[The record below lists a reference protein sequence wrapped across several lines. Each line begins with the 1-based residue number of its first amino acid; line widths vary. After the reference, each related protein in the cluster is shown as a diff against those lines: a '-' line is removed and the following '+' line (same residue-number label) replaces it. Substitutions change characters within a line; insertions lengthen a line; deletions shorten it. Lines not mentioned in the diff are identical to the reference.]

1 MGYVVEV
8 KAFFNMPTKILICRS
23 EVGAGKRGASLG
35 PDAIRIASVNLL
47 YNLFNQIPSDEI
59 KIQQINR
66 YSPEYK
72 SAKYI
77 KLIAATHS
85 KIARKMCNTHLQGFK
100 TLIFSG
106 DHSNAAGFISGFRE
120 AYPDKK
126 LGLIWIDAHGD
137 IHSPYTSPSGNMHG
151 MPMAILL
158 GYDNKEAQ
166 VKPMK
171 PEVIKNW
178 ERLKRI
184 GKHKITP
191 KLQPQDIVY
200 IDIRDLEKQEWDTIK
215 KLKIKYFTP
224 EDRLKK
230 GVKKIANEVQKYF
243 QDYDGVYVSFDVD
256 SLDPSISR
264 GTGTPVE
271 GGLKLNDAKELLK
284 TFTRMPNFKSLEV
297 TEVNPLLDSENK
309 MAIAV
314 VKILRES
321 LSLESL
327 RAW

>member
-1 MGYVVEV
+1 
-8 KAFFNMPTKILICRS
+8 MPTKILICSS

-35 PDAIRIASVNLL
+35 PDAVRIAAVNLL
-47 YNLFNQIPSDEI
+47 YNLFYQIPSDEI
-59 KIQQINR
+59 KVQKLNR

-77 KLIAATHS
+77 KLIASTHA
-85 KIARKMCNTHLQGFK
+85 KICRKMCNTHLQGYK

-126 LGLIWIDAHGD
+126 IGVIWIDAHGD

-151 MPMAILL
+151 MPIAILL
-158 GYDNKEAQ
+158 GHDNTEAHT
-166 VKPMK
+166 KKMK

-178 ERLKRI
+178 EKIKRT
-184 GKHKITP
+184 GKSKITP
-191 KLQPQDIVY
+191 KLLPEDIVY
-200 IDIRDLEKQEWDTIK
+200 IDIRDLEAQEWAAIK
-215 KLKIKYFTP
+215 TLKIKHYTP
-224 EDRLKK
+224 QDREKK
-230 GVKKIANEVQKYF
+230 GTQKIADEVVTYF
-243 QDYDGVYVSFDVD
+243 EGYDGIYVSFDVD

-271 GGLKLNDAKELLK
+271 GGLSLEDAKTLLK
-284 TFTRMPNFKSLEV
+284 TFTRMHNFKSLEV
-297 TEVNPLLDSENK
+297 TEVNPLLDTENK
-309 MAIAV
+309 MATAV

-321 LSLESL
+321 LSMETL
-327 RAW
+327 RAV

>member
-1 MGYVVEV
+1 VVEV
-8 KAFFNMPTKILICRS
+8 KAFFNMPTKILICSS

-35 PDAIRIASVNLL
+35 PDAIRIAAVNLL
-47 YNLFNQIPSDEI
+47 YNLFYQIPSDEI
-59 KIQQINR
+59 KTQKLNR
-66 YSPEYK
+66 FSPEYK

-85 KIARKMCNTHLQGFK
+85 KICRKMCNTQLQGYK

-126 LGLIWIDAHGD
+126 LGVIWIDAHGD

-158 GYDNKEAQ
+158 GYDNREAQ
-166 VKPMK
+166 VKPLRPVVLK
-171 PEVIKNW
+171 KW
-178 ERLKRI
+178 ERLKRT
-184 GKHKITP
+184 GKSKITP
-191 KLQPQDIVY
+191 KLLPEDLVY
-200 IDIRDLEKQEWDTIK
+200 IDIRDLEKQEWEAIK
-215 KLKIKYFTP
+215 NLKIKHYTP
-224 EDRLKK
+224 DDRRKK
-230 GVKKIANEVQKYF
+230 GTNKIAAEVVKYF
-243 QDYDGVYVSFDVD
+243 EGYDGIYVSFDVD

-264 GTGTPVE
+264 GTGTPVDD
-271 GGLKLNDAKELLK
+271 GLSLDDAKILLK

-309 MAIAV
+309 MANAV

-321 LSLESL
+321 LSLETL
-327 RAW
+327 RT

>member
-1 MGYVVEV
+1 
-8 KAFFNMPTKILICRS
+8 MPTKILICSS

-35 PDAIRIASVNLL
+35 PDAIRISAVNLL
-47 YNLFNQIPSDEI
+47 YNLFYQIPSDEI
-59 KIQQINR
+59 KAQQINR

-77 KLIAATHS
+77 KLIAATHA
-85 KIARKMCNTHLQGFK
+85 KICRKMHNTLLAGYK

-126 LGLIWIDAHGD
+126 LGVIWIDAHGD

-166 VKPMK
+166 VKNMK

-178 ERLKRI
+178 EKLKHI
-184 GKHKITP
+184 GKSKISP
-191 KLQPQDIVY
+191 KLLPEDVIY
-200 IDIRDLEKQEWDTIK
+200 IDIRDLENQEWESIK
-215 KLKIKYFTP
+215 KLNIKYYTP
-224 EDRLKK
+224 DDRRKK
-230 GVKKIANEVQKYF
+230 GIAKIAEETVKYF
-243 QDYDGVYVSFDVD
+243 AGYDWVYVSFDVD
-256 SLDPSISR
+256 SLDPTISK
-264 GTGTPVE
+264 GTGTPVPD
-271 GGLKLNDAKELLK
+271 GLSLDETKVLLK
-284 TFTRMPNFKSLEV
+284 AFTAMPNFKALEV

-309 MAIAV
+309 MATAV

-321 LSLESL
+321 LSMENL
-327 RAW
+327 RS